1 LSWSL
6 NADTISYT
14 YTHNATID
22 GQSITFTFNPQTL
35 CTDEAKTFAPITITF
50 PIAPYNNIK
59 AIYYDGD
66 NCALQS
72 KIAEAA
78 AAV

>member
-1 LSWSL
+1 V
-6 NADTISYT
+6 TIVER
-14 YTHNATID
+14 A
-22 GQSITFTFNPQTL
+22 ITFTFNPQTL
-35 CTDEAKTFAPITITF
+35 CTDEAKTFAPIAITF

-72 KIAEAA
+72 TIAEVA